1 MLLSVSTINSM
12 DDVLCSAI
20 VTERLKM
27 RKSLPIN
34 YWQDTTSVVEIKSNG
49 RNVKNLWG
57 VSTSFEFCVI
67 FHFKTIFFNSWKIQ
81 VSKNLRGAAP
91 SPPLAPSAPP
101 VSTGLRT
108 KIVFRASKKRLKD
121 VIILE
126 RTGKLGRLKKHSF
139 YVAYWL
145 RS

>member
-1 MLLSVSTINSM
+1 MVEMSKTFEEFQL
-12 DDVLCSAI
+12 VLNF
-20 VTERLKM
+20 VLFFTLKLFFSIHE
-27 RKSLPIN
+27 KYKLAKI
-34 YWQDTTSVVEIKSNG
+34 
-49 RNVKNLWG
+49 WG
-57 VSTSFEFCVI
+57 GL
-67 FHFKTIFFNSWKIQ
+67 H
-81 VSKNLRGAAP
+81 P
-91 SPPLAPSAPP
+91 PPPLAPSAPP

-126 RTGKLGRLKKHSF
+126 RTEKLGRLKKHSF